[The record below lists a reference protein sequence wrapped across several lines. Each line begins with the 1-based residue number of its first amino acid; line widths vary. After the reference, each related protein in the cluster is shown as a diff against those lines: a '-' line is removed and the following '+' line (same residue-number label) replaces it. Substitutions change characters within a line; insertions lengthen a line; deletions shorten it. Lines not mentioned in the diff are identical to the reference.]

1 MMSYT
6 QQLAVTEVRQ
16 LAREIET
23 QRDRADRLTI
33 ALRDISRKRIMD
45 STSAINMRAIALAA
59 LAVESKS

>member
-6 QQLAVTEVRQ
+6 QQLAVNEVRQ
-16 LAREIET
+16 LAREIES
-23 QRDRADRLTI
+23 QRDRAERLTT

-59 LAVESKS
+59 LAVESKP

>member
-6 QQLAVTEVRQ
+6 QQLAVTEVRL
-16 LAREIET
+16 LAREIES
-23 QRDRADRLTI
+23 QRDRAERLTT

-59 LAVESKS
+59 LAVESKP

>member
-6 QQLAVTEVRQ
+6 QQLAVNEVRQ
-16 LAREIET
+16 LAREIEM
-23 QRDRADRLTI
+23 QRDRAERLTT

-59 LAVESKS
+59 LAVESKP